1 MDLKLAGK
9 CAVVTG
15 GSRGI
20 GKAIALNLA
29 SEGVNVAIAA
39 RNQKRLDD
47 SVTEISKVTNSK
59 VIGIQCET
67 TNEESVASLM
77 EKVVLELGGLDILVN
92 NAAQPGGPRP
102 KLHELSF
109 EDHLLPQINTKVM
122 GYLRCANYAVP
133 HMRQAGWGRIINISG
148 LQARRSGS
156 IVGSVR
162 NVAVSAIT
170 KNLAD
175 ELGSDG
181 INVNCVHPGFTRT
194 EATKEMFEQQAN
206 IDGSSVETVEK
217 SYALQNS
224 VHRIIDAADIAAFVL
239 FLASPLSIA
248 ITGETIAAG
257 GGAGNGIYY

>member
-1 MDLKLAGK
+1 MDLKLDGK

-20 GKAIALNLA
+20 GKAIAYNLA
-29 SEGVNVAIAA
+29 SEGVSVAIAA
-39 RNQKRLDD
+39 RNQERLED
-47 SVTEISKVTNSK
+47 SASEIRKATGSK
-59 VIGIQCET
+59 VIGIQYEA
-67 TNEESVASLM
+67 TNEASVSSLM
-77 EKVVLELGGLDILVN
+77 KKVVLELGALDILVN

-109 EDHLLPQINTKVM
+109 EEHLLPQIDTKVM

-133 HMRQAGWGRIINISG
+133 YMRQAGWGRIINISG

-175 ELGSDG
+175 ELGLDG
-181 INVNCVHPGFTRT
+181 INVNCIHPGFTRT
-194 EATKEMFEQQAN
+194 EATKEMFEQQA
-206 IDGSSVETVEK
+206 ILDDSSVEKVEE
-217 SYALQNS
+217 SFALQNS
-224 VHRIIDAADIAAFVL
+224 VHKVIDAADIAAFVL